1 MSDASVSPAMVLL
14 VMMILLVMV
23 LLVWLMLVLVGHVHL
38 HISLMTIPAVH
49 HSMLSLLMALVEHT
63 ERVLRG

>member
-1 MSDASVSPAMVLL
+1 MSDASVSPAVVLL
-14 VMMILLVMV
+14 VMMVLLVVV

-49 HSMLSLLMALVEHT
+49 HNMLSLLMALVEHT
-63 ERVLRG
+63 ERILGG